1 MNEVLHTILSSKAVV
16 KDDGITRSLDDTNI
30 PEEEGDF
37 LQEIIRVAR
46 PRVSLEV
53 GCAYGVSS
61 LYICEALRE
70 VNATKHIIIDPW
82 QNLPYGQG
90 PGTGWEGIGL
100 SNIRRAGYEDLVEF
114 SGAPSYQ
121 YLSRLAE
128 EDVKID
134 FAFIDG
140 QHTFD
145 YVLVDVFLVD
155 KILKPGGI
163 IIIDDFGYPSIA
175 SVCRYV
181 LLNLPYKCIGPGSR
195 RIALRSAIRTIR
207 RAGLFALGR
216 TIQLNLPITKN
227 YIALQKLQEDLIS
240 ETLDATRHWTDHV
253 RF

>member
-16 KDDGITRSLDDTNI
+16 KDDGTTRSLDANI
-30 PEEEGDF
+30 TKEEGDF
-37 LQEIIRVAR
+37 LQEMIRVSR
-46 PRVSLEV
+46 PRVSLEI

-114 SGAPSYQ
+114 LEAPSYQ
-121 YLSRLAE
+121 CLSRLAE
-128 EDVKID
+128 EGVKID

-145 YVLVDVFLVD
+145 YVLVDVFLID
-155 KILKPGGI
+155 KILKPSGI
-163 IIIDDFGYPSIA
+163 IILDDFEYPSIA

-181 LLNLPYKCIGPGSR
+181 LLNLPYKCIGPRSR

-216 TIQLNLPITKN
+216 TIQLNLPITKT
-227 YIALQKLQEDLIS
+227 YIAVEKLQEDLIS
-240 ETLDATRHWTDHV
+240 ETPDATRHWTDHV